1 MRMLLKFTII
11 MVTEAPQ
18 QMVEDMHM
26 KYAAS
31 VDDALAMAKEVLAK
45 KGITD
50 PKITVIPDGVSVIV
64 K

>member
-1 MRMLLKFTII
+1 
-11 MVTEAPQ
+11 MVTAAPQ

-31 VDDALAMAKEVLAK
+31 VEDALAMAKEVLAQ
-45 KGITD
+45 KGIAD
-50 PKITVIPDGVSVIV
+50 PKVTVIPDGVSVIV

>member
-1 MRMLLKFTII
+1 
-11 MVTEAPQ
+11 
-18 QMVEDMHM
+18 
-26 KYAAS
+26 
-31 VDDALAMAKEVLAK
+31 MAKDVLAK